1 MTKSSR
7 SHSSQDWSSGR
18 LVSLETRLRLSL
30 DREHP
35 YPFRLP
41 LEGRPASVLA
51 LFGLSEVDPVAG
63 PKLLLTERR
72 SDLPHH
78 PGQVALPGGIRDPED
93 RDSHHTAL
101 RETEE
106 EVGIVPESVR
116 LLGALP
122 ILNTFVTGF
131 LVTPVVGVLTLPLE
145 KVLLR
150 PEPGEIARVD
160 WVSWSSLLDP
170 SAYRL
175 EPIPDR
181 DWKTDVF
188 DVSDFRVWGAT
199 GAMLRNLVE
208 RWRLVDSEPGT
219 R

>member
-1 MTKSSR
+1 
-7 SHSSQDWSSGR
+7 
-18 LVSLETRLRLSL
+18 
-30 DREHP
+30 
-35 YPFRLP
+35 
-41 LEGRPASVLA
+41 VLA
-51 LFGLSEVDPVAG
+51 LFGLSESDPGTG

-72 SDLPHH
+72 TDLPHH
-78 PGQVALPGGIRDPED
+78 PGQVALPGGIRDAED
-93 RDSHHTAL
+93 RDSLHTAL

-106 EVGIVPESVR
+106 EVGIGPESVR
-116 LLGALP
+116 LLGSLP
-122 ILNTFVTGF
+122 VLNTFVTGF

-145 KVLLR
+145 KVSLR

-188 DVSDFRVWGAT
+188 EVSDFRVWGAT